1 MASNPYPSS
10 TRTSPQVKPKSNLA
24 ASSRRTGQLREIIE
38 NSLGLVI
45 VLVLLI
51 VLFSFQTAHFFSATT
66 FEAIAN
72 EIPTAIF
79 IAIGMTFVLIIGGID
94 LSVGSVLALGSGLL
108 GVAIV
113 QWHWPLWAAIGLCV
127 LSGALCGLLNG
138 FLTIR
143 FRLPSF
149 IVTLGLMEAA
159 RGATYLV
166 TNSQTMY
173 IGSTIEAVDNA
184 TLFGLSLP
192 FLVAIGFAIIAQCIL
207 TGTVFGRYAIALG
220 TSEEAVRLSGIDTR
234 PIKLAVFTL
243 SGALAAVAGIS
254 YCAQLSAADP
264 NAGNGFELAAIAA
277 VVIGGTSLMGG
288 RGSVINS
295 LFGVLVIAV
304 LETGLAQIGA
314 QESVKRMVTGAVI
327 IIAVIVDFYRT
338 RRAEA
343 KSRAG

>member
-1 MASNPYPSS
+1 MGPNSSPSLTTTSPEPKPPSS
-10 TRTSPQVKPKSNLA
+10 LTTPIRR
-24 ASSRRTGQLREIIE
+24 ASQLREIIE
-38 NSLGLVI
+38 NSFGLVI
-45 VLVLLI
+45 VLILLI
-51 VLFSFQTAHFFSATT
+51 AFFSFQTAHFFSTTT

-94 LSVGSVLALGSGLL
+94 LSVGSVLALGAGLL
-108 GVAIV
+108 GIAIV
-113 QWHWPLWAAIGLCV
+113 QWHWPLWAAIALCV

-173 IGSTIEAVDNA
+173 IGSTIEAVDNL
-184 TLFGLSLP
+184 TIFGLSLP

-220 TSEEAVRLSGIDTR
+220 TSEEAVRLSGIDPR

-264 NAGNGFELAAIAA
+264 NAGSGFELAAIAA

-304 LETGLAQIGA
+304 LETGLAQVGA
-314 QESVKRMVTGAVI
+314 QESAKRMVTGAVI

>member
-1 MASNPYPSS
+1 
-10 TRTSPQVKPKSNLA
+10 
-24 ASSRRTGQLREIIE
+24 LREIIE

-51 VLFSFQTAHFFSATT
+51 AFFSFQTAHFFSTTT

-72 EIPTAIF
+72 EIPTSIF

-94 LSVGSVLALGSGLL
+94 LSVGSVLALGAGLL
-108 GVAIV
+108 GIAIV
-113 QWHWPLWAAIGLCV
+113 QWHWPLWAAVVLCV

-166 TNSQTMY
+166 TSSQTMY
-173 IGSTIEAVDNA
+173 IGSTIEAVDNL

-264 NAGNGFELAAIAA
+264 NAGSGFELAAIAA

-304 LETGLAQIGA
+304 LETGLAQVGA
-314 QESVKRMVTGAVI
+314 QESAKRMVTGAVI